1 MSAGSTLF
9 EACVELDDPVEE
21 ALKRIPAKRGLALL
35 RTADQRP
42 VLLLPAADM
51 RARVRNRL
59 SHPSQEEQTR
69 MPDLAAITRRVCYL
83 RTFGHFETDWAYLEI
98 ARNLWPDTWREMVTL
113 KLPWFVHLD
122 AQEPAPHFR
131 RGRDV
136 FRRRGLKIG
145 PFPTARAA
153 ESFIEILQEL
163 FLLCRNPACLA
174 EAPDASACTY
184 GQMGKCLR
192 PCDGTISMQEYRK
205 ILAQAGEFA
214 VGKREEF
221 RRHLRSRM
229 ARAAADLDFE
239 QAGACKKRLA
249 RMDELD
255 KPDFALA
262 RPLDQH
268 RWLIVQPG
276 PTFHQAKVFVAA
288 PGSLAAAPMLDYPL
302 VDSQLQ
308 LACGTLEQ
316 VTATPGSLDEVDR
329 YRLALI
335 CRLMY
340 SSPARKGLLID
351 ARGGITPE
359 HLAERIE
366 AATDVLGLRAP
377 RRKRASGETD
387 REQKKAPTDK

>member
-9 EACVELDDPVEE
+9 EACVELGDPVEE
-21 ALKRIPAKRGLALL
+21 SLKRIPAKRGLALL
-35 RTADQRP
+35 QTADERP
-42 VLLLPAADM
+42 IVLLPAADM

-59 SHPSQEEQTR
+59 SDPSQEEQTPV
-69 MPDLAAITRRVCYL
+69 PDLASITRSVCYL
-83 RTFGHFETDWAYLEI
+83 RTFGHFETDWAYMEI
-98 ARNLWPDTWREMVTL
+98 ARNLWPDGWREMVTL

-122 AQEPAPHFR
+122 TQEPAPHFR

-136 FRRRGLKIG
+136 FRREGLKIG

-153 ESFIEILQEL
+153 EGFIEILQEL

-174 EAPDASACTY
+174 EAPDASPCTY

-192 PCDGTISMQEYRK
+192 PCDGTTSLEEYRK
-205 ILAQAGEFA
+205 VLGRAGEFA
-214 VGKREEF
+214 AGRRGEF
-221 RRHLRSRM
+221 RKDLQESM
-229 ARAAADLDFE
+229 SQAAADLDFE
-239 QAGACKKRLA
+239 QAGACKKRLE
-249 RMDELD
+249 RLDELD
-255 KPDFALA
+255 RPEFALA

-268 RWLIVQPG
+268 RWLIIQPG

-288 PGSLAAAPMLDYPL
+288 PGTLAAAPMLDYPL

-308 LACGTLEQ
+308 RTSASLEE
-316 VTATPGSLDEVDR
+316 VADAPPELDEVDR

-351 ARGGITPE
+351 ARHGVSPTD
-359 HLAERIE
+359 LAGRIE
-366 AATDVLGLRAP
+366 AACDVLGLRAP
-377 RRKRASGETD
+377 RRKKASRESV
-387 REQKKAPTDK
+387 REQKEPPTDK